1 MDSYEECI
9 KNEINQIANK
19 DIFFDIDAIM
29 SADNEV
35 SERIVATLLSW
46 ACTATNTSP
55 ITIARKCIIQFPVE
69 WISSRIKTVAAQA
82 IDCSDWWDYRRL
94 LELSEMISADMLKW
108 ALNLM
113 TESKDEEIIEA
124 LSDFNKRLLKYVD
137 ER

>member
-55 ITIARKCIIQFPVE
+55 ITIERKCIIQFPVE

-82 IDCSDWWDYRRL
+82 IDCSD
-94 LELSEMISADMLKW
+94 
-108 ALNLM
+108 
-113 TESKDEEIIEA
+113 
-124 LSDFNKRLLKYVD
+124 
-137 ER
+137 